1 MWQQIF
7 DLAINN
13 GLWAVLFMGLLIFQL
28 KDSRARETKYQET
41 IFKLSNTLEK
51 VNIIDEN
58 VSNLAENIVEVKDN
72 VDKLEQSVSKLIG
85 CKGENDE

>member
-28 KDSRARETKYQET
+28 KDSRAREAKYQET

-51 VNIIDEN
+51 VNKIDEN
-58 VSNLAENIVEVKDN
+58 VSVLTENLVEVKDN
-72 VDKLEQSVSKLIG
+72 VDKIEQSVNRLIT
-85 CKGENDE
+85 C